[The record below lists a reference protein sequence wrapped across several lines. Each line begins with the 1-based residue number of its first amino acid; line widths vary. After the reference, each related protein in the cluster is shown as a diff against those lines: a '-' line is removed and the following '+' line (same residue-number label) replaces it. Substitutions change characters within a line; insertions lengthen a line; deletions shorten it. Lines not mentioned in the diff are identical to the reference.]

1 MDVAH
6 NDLGSHSIWISSSKD
21 IDLNW
26 KIDKKDIKKIFLKP
40 SKENIEYI
48 ISLIK

>member
-1 MDVAH
+1 MKRLIKF
-6 NDLGSHSIWISSSKD
+6 DLARLISSPKD

-26 KIDKKDIKKIFLKP
+26 KIDKKDIKKIFSKP